1 MKFSISLGFLFSSIL
16 LFSCENDIEK
26 IKVITSKTNRPA
38 ESAQDAILIYSDS
51 SRVKVKLNATKIDRY
66 LGTNAYLELPEGVEV
81 VFYNDKMQ
89 IQSRLTAD
97 YAIRFEKQGKMEAK
111 GNVVLVNE
119 LGETLNTEHLFWNE
133 NTGKIYSYEFVK
145 ITTANEIIMGD
156 GFESNQNFTKFKI
169 TKIKGTITIEN

>member
-1 MKFSISLGFLFSSIL
+1 M
-16 LFSCENDIEK
+16 
-26 IKVITSKTNRPA
+26 
-38 ESAQDAILIYSDS
+38 
-51 SRVKVKLNATKIDRY
+51 
-66 LGTNAYLELPEGVEV
+66 
-81 VFYNDKMQ
+81 MQ

-145 ITTANEIIMGD
+145 ITTADEIIMGD
-156 GFESNQNFTKFKI
+156 GFESNQNFTQFKI
-169 TKIKGTITIEN
+169 HKIKGTINLEN

>member
-1 MKFSISLGFLFSSIL
+1 MI
-16 LFSCENDIEK
+16 LFSCENDIER
-26 IKVITSKTNRPA
+26 IKVITSKTHTPA
-38 ESAQDAILIYSDS
+38 ESAEEAILIYSDS
-51 SRVKVKLNATKIDRY
+51 SRVKVKLNAPKIDRY
-66 LGTNAYLELPEGVEV
+66 LGTNPYLELPNGVEV
-81 VFYNDKMQ
+81 IFYNELMQ

-133 NTGKIYSYEFVK
+133 HTGKIYSYEFVK
-145 ITTANEIIMGD
+145 ITTADEIIMGD

-169 TKIKGTITIEN
+169 KKIKGTINLEN

>member
-1 MKFSISLGFLFSSIL
+1 ML

-26 IKVITSKTNRPA
+26 IKVITTKTNTPS

-81 VFYNDKMQ
+81 IFYNDKMQ

-119 LGETLNTEHLFWNE
+119 IGETLNTEHLFWNE

-169 TKIKGTITIEN
+169 TKIKGTINIEN

>member
-1 MKFSISLGFLFSSIL
+1 MI
-16 LFSCENDIEK
+16 LFSCENDIER
-26 IKVITSKTNRPA
+26 IKVITSKTHTPA
-38 ESAQDAILIYSDS
+38 ESAEEAILIYSDS
-51 SRVKVKLNATKIDRY
+51 SRVKVKLNAPKIDRY
-66 LGTNAYLELPEGVEV
+66 VGTNSYLELPNGIEV
-81 VFYNDKMQ
+81 IFYNERMQ

-133 NTGKIYSYEFVK
+133 HTGKIYSYEFVK
-145 ITTANEIIMGD
+145 ITTADEIIMGD

-169 TKIKGTITIEN
+169 KKIKGTINLEN